1 MNRNR
6 KGESFTNMLS
16 RGEEEQSQAIYK
28 WEIQVKFL
36 LYIYR
41 LVYKRKNSRHY
52 QSKLLDWE
60 ESERKGS
67 HARKTTIIFFTYI
80 A

>member
-6 KGESFTNMLS
+6 NGESFTNMLS

-52 QSKLLDWE
+52 QRKLLDWE
-60 ESERKGS
+60 ESERKGKEVTPE
-67 HARKTTIIFFTYI
+67 RQL
-80 A
+80 